1 MRKRRTDYGTI
12 ILHWLLV
19 AAFGVAFVTGM
30 RIATEAPER
39 SWINSFDAVLPQNV
53 WVMHMQAA
61 VVLLAVAFAYT
72 IYVRRSGLGRRI
84 RLDKVRLR
92 GLVGRGQARRGA
104 VNILLYW
111 VFFVTMLALMAS
123 GGLMYFG
130 YFAGHDV
137 ATLHWY
143 ATWVVLGFSGL
154 HVLSHLRIGGTSQL
168 LRIFRPTGLSAPPP
182 QLDAIELLTMLAEQS
197 ARLQPESGGAD
208 KTASETRMQPVQHE
222 TRVQPAQR
230 TAPVRPLQ
238 RETRV
243 QPVRREAPLQP
254 VQRENRVQPVR
265 REAPLQPVQRE
276 TRVQPVRREALLQPV
291 QRETRASPV
300 QREALL
306 QALLREAPLQPVQ
319 RDAPLQPVQRDALL
333 QPIQREAPL
342 QPAQRPKDATRGRP
356 PVRSAAT
363 HPAPGPAAKSGTSKP
378 RNPTFQSNPFV
389 VAAAIAI
396 AGASIVVATDRLAV
410 DQLQIHRISSAD
422 APILDGDTS
431 DRAWR
436 SIQPFSVMT
445 NQGGNFDGKGESRID
460 IRAVH
465 DGTWAYFLF
474 TWDDPTR
481 SLKHLPLVKEIDGWH
496 MLHDGYESGDEHEY
510 NEDKFSVLLTTLDVT
525 LAGDRTFHA
534 GTHPIPEAPATMTG
548 RGLHYTPG
556 KDVYVDVWQWK
567 ATSGGPTGWM
577 DDSHFGPPLEPTP
590 MQVSNAVPYKGGFSP
605 DPGVANYTDNFVMSA
620 DVVGDGN
627 RMITPRRLPKNLAA
641 TATAM
646 GEIDI
651 DPNHGESDGA
661 RWFMTEAES
670 VPYSSEQD
678 ARVPVGTVVPGVI
691 IAGEFSGDRADV
703 RCAAR
708 WASGHWALEVARRL
722 DTKSRYDVPLQT
734 GVFMRVAAFDHS
746 QIRHTRHVRPIRLE
760 VE

>member
-1 MRKRRTDYGTI
+1 MRKRKTDYGTI

-130 YFAGHDV
+130 YFAGYDV

-154 HVLSHLRIGGTSQL
+154 HVLSHLLIGGTSQL

-208 KTASETRMQPVQHE
+208 KTASETRMPPVQHE

-254 VQRENRVQPVR
+254 VQRETRVQPVR

-363 HPAPGPAAKSGTSKP
+363 HPAPGPAAKSRTSKP

-474 TWDDPTR
+474 TWEDPTR
-481 SLKHLPLVKEIDGWH
+481 SLKHLPLIKEIDGWH
-496 MLHDGYESGDEHEY
+496 MLHDGYESGDEHDY
-510 NEDKFSVLLTTLDVT
+510 NEDKFSVLLTTLDAT

-534 GTHPIPEAPATMTG
+534 GTHPIPEAPPTMTG

-556 KDVYVDVWQWK
+556 NDVYVDVWLWK
-567 ATSGGPTGWM
+567 ATSSGSTGWM
-577 DDSHFGPPLEPTP
+577 DDSHFGPPLDPTP
-590 MQVSNAVPYKGGFSP
+590 MQVRNVVPYRGGFAP
-605 DPGVANYTDNFVMSA
+605 DPGTANYADNFIMSDEPA
-620 DVVGDGN
+620 VDGK
-627 RMITPRRLPKNLAA
+627 RMITPRRLPRDLAK
-641 TATAM
+641 TAAAM
-646 GEIDI
+646 GEIDL

-670 VPYSSEQD
+670 VPYSSQQD
-678 ARVPVGTVVPGVI
+678 RSEERRVGK
-691 IAGEFSGDRADV
+691 ECR
-703 RCAAR
+703 
-708 WASGHWALEVARRL
+708 
-722 DTKSRYDVPLQT
+722 
-734 GVFMRVAAFDHS
+734 
-746 QIRHTRHVRPIRLE
+746 
-760 VE
+760 

>member
-1 MRKRRTDYGTI
+1 MRKRKTDYGTI

-19 AAFGVAFVTGM
+19 AAFAVAFVTGM
-30 RIATEAPER
+30 RIASEAPER

-61 VVLLAVAFAYT
+61 VVLVAVALAYT

-111 VFFVTMLALMAS
+111 VFFVAMLALMVS

-130 YFAGHDV
+130 YFAGYDV

-143 ATWVVLGFSGL
+143 ATWVVLGFAGL
-154 HVLSHLRIGGTSQL
+154 HVLSHLAIGGASQL

-197 ARLQPESGGAD
+197 ARLQPKSGRAG
-208 KTASETRMQPVQHE
+208 KPASETRMLPIQHE
-222 TRVQPAQR
+222 TRVQPVQR
-230 TAPVRPLQ
+230 AAPVRPVQ

-243 QPVRREAPLQP
+243 QA
-254 VQRENRVQPVR
+254 VQ

-276 TRVQPVRREALLQPV
+276 TRVQPVRR
-291 QRETRASPV
+291 
-300 QREALL
+300 
-306 QALLREAPLQPVQ
+306 
-319 RDAPLQPVQRDALL
+319 DALL
-333 QPIQREAPL
+333 QPIQREVPL
-342 QPAQRPKDATRGRP
+342 QPAQRPKDASRGRP
-356 PVRSAAT
+356 PVRGAAN
-363 HPAPGPAAKSGTSKP
+363 HPAKSRTSKP
-378 RNPTFQSNPFV
+378 RSPTFQSNPFV

-396 AGASIVVATDRLAV
+396 AGASIVVATDRMAV

-422 APILDGDTS
+422 VPILDGDTS

-436 SIQPFSVMT
+436 NIQPFSVMT

-474 TWDDPTR
+474 TWEDPTR
-481 SLKHLPLVKEIDGWH
+481 SLKHLPLIKEIDGWH
-496 MLHDGYESGDEHEY
+496 MLHDGYESGDEHDY

-534 GTHPIPEAPATMTG
+534 GPHPLPEAPATMTG

-556 KDVYVDVWQWK
+556 NDVYVDVWLWK
-567 ATSGGPTGWM
+567 ATSSGSTGWM
-577 DDSHFGPPLEPTP
+577 DDSHFGPPLDPTP
-590 MQVSNAVPYKGGFSP
+590 MQVRNVVPYRGGFAP
-605 DPGVANYTDNFVMSA
+605 DPGTANYTDNFIMSDEPA
-620 DVVGDGN
+620 VDGK
-627 RMITPRRLPKNLAA
+627 RTITPRRLPRDLAK
-641 TATAM
+641 TTKAM
-646 GEIDI
+646 GEIDL

-661 RWFMTEAES
+661 RWFMTETES
-670 VPYSSEQD
+670 IPYSSEQD
-678 ARVPVGTVVPGVI
+678 VTVPVGTVIPGVI
-691 IAGEFSGDRADV
+691 IGGEFSGDRADI

-722 DTKSRYDVPLQT
+722 DTHSQYDVPLQT

>member
-1 MRKRRTDYGTI
+1 MRKRKTDYGTI

-39 SWINSFDAVLPQNV
+39 SWINSFEAVLSQNV

-84 RLDKVRLR
+84 RLDKVRMR

-111 VFFVTMLALMAS
+111 VFFVAMLALMAS

-143 ATWVVLGFSGL
+143 ATGVVLGFAGL

-182 QLDAIELLTMLAEQS
+182 QLDAVELLTMLAEQS

-208 KTASETRMQPVQHE
+208 KTASEIRMQPVQRAAPVQPVQHE
-222 TRVQPAQR
+222 TPMQPVRRA
-230 TAPVRPLQ
+230 APVRPVQ

-243 QPVRREAPLQP
+243 QEVQREAPLHPVQRETRVQAVQREAPLQP
-254 VQRENRVQPVR
+254 VQRE
-265 REAPLQPVQRE
+265 
-276 TRVQPVRREALLQPV
+276 
-291 QRETRASPV
+291 
-300 QREALL
+300 
-306 QALLREAPLQPVQ
+306 ALLRPVL
-319 RDAPLQPVQRDALL
+319 REAPLQPVQRDALL

-342 QPAQRPKDATRGRP
+342 QPTQWPKDATRGRP

-363 HPAPGPAAKSGTSKP
+363 HPAPGPAAKSRTSKP

-422 APILDGDTS
+422 VPILDGDTS

-436 SIQPFSVMT
+436 NIQPFSVMT
-445 NQGGNFDGKGESRID
+445 NQGGNFDGTGESRID

-474 TWDDPTR
+474 TWEDPTR
-481 SLKHLPLVKEIDGWH
+481 SLKHLPLIKEIDGWH
-496 MLHDGYESGDEHEY
+496 M
-510 NEDKFSVLLTTLDVT
+510 
-525 LAGDRTFHA
+525 
-534 GTHPIPEAPATMTG
+534 
-548 RGLHYTPG
+548 
-556 KDVYVDVWQWK
+556 
-567 ATSGGPTGWM
+567 
-577 DDSHFGPPLEPTP
+577 
-590 MQVSNAVPYKGGFSP
+590 
-605 DPGVANYTDNFVMSA
+605 
-620 DVVGDGN
+620 
-627 RMITPRRLPKNLAA
+627 
-641 TATAM
+641 
-646 GEIDI
+646 
-651 DPNHGESDGA
+651 
-661 RWFMTEAES
+661 
-670 VPYSSEQD
+670 
-678 ARVPVGTVVPGVI
+678 
-691 IAGEFSGDRADV
+691 
-703 RCAAR
+703 
-708 WASGHWALEVARRL
+708 
-722 DTKSRYDVPLQT
+722 
-734 GVFMRVAAFDHS
+734 
-746 QIRHTRHVRPIRLE
+746 
-760 VE
+760 